1 MAAEFGGFAAIE
13 AMTWQEYA
21 LARQYLV
28 EHRIGTRLREQR
40 AIEDAKAKAAKK
52 ALSDR

>member
-1 MAAEFGGFAAIE
+1 MS
-13 AMTWQEYA
+13 WQDYA

-40 AIEDAKAKAAKK
+40 TAEDAQAKRNQAITARSPN
-52 ALSDR
+52 A

>member
-1 MAAEFGGFAAIE
+1 VAAEFGGFDAIDR
-13 AMTWQEYA
+13 MTWEDYA

-40 AIEDAKAKAAKK
+40 AVEDAQAKAAKK
-52 ALSDR
+52 ALDAR